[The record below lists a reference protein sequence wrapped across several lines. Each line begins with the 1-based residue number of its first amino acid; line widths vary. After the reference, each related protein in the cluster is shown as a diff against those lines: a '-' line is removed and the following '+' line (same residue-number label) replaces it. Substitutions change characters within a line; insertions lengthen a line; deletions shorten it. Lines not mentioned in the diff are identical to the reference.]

1 MFQPSITSPAPAG
14 SAVPAAA
21 GIGAT
26 PRSRRQ
32 RHGMSTCRLLW
43 HERLC
48 TTTGS
53 AVQLRV
59 PLLGA
64 TASDLAARLSARL
77 DSMWTGRASADGGTV
92 TSVATAIGR
101 AGGSQSLIIFI
112 SLDRLPTR
120 RRVDDARMA
129 RELQQALDQCNAVGT

>member
-1 MFQPSITSPAPAG
+1 M
-14 SAVPAAA
+14 
-21 GIGAT
+21 
-26 PRSRRQ
+26 
-32 RHGMSTCRLLW
+32 LW

-48 TTTGS
+48 TTAGT

-59 PLLGA
+59 PLIGGA
-64 TASDLAARLSARL
+64 PADLAARLSAQL
-77 DSMWTGRASADGGTV
+77 DSMWTGRVSADGGTV

-101 AGGSQSLIIFI
+101 AGGSESLILFI

-129 RELQQALDQCNAVGT
+129 RELQQALDQCNAVPA